1 MNPGSRERLM
11 RTAPPQLELGTEA
24 KPVGR
29 LPFKAL
35 SRVRFDV
42 TWHSGAS
49 LEPISRCATLPARRQ
64 QVLLFWGRF
73 GAAFR

>member
-11 RTAPPQLELGTEA
+11 RTATPQLELGTEA